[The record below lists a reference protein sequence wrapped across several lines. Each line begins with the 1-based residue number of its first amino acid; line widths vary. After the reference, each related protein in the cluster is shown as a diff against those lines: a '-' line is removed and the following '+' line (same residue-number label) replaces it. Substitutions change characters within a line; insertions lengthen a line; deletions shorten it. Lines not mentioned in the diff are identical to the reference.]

1 MENNVANRMATLSVP
16 VIKVDGPDLPNDVY
30 MRENHTPGLYV
41 FEDTAVYR
49 ICYFDGQYGYTMFM
63 PKAEFE
69 KQIAIKAA
77 QEERD
82 NLSMLLSGY
91 VESHTCDI
99 TELHASLAII
109 KDAIENLSSFVRHA
123 IIAKQEGNTGN
134 IDILAIAKACAVM
147 QQPQLITELNKE
159 K

>member
-1 MENNVANRMATLSVP
+1 MENNVANRMVTLSVP
-16 VIKVDGPDLPNDVY
+16 VIKVDNPNIPNDEY
-30 MRENHTPGLYV
+30 LRENHTSGLYV
-41 FEDTAVYR
+41 FEDTALYR

-91 VESHTCDI
+91 VEGYLNSMEEI
-99 TELHASLAII
+99 IASLRVIDVAID
-109 KDAIENLSSFVRHA
+109 KLSKLIVKSVE
-123 IIAKQEGNTGN
+123 AKQEGNTGN

>member
-1 MENNVANRMATLSVP
+1 MENNVANRMVTLSVP
-16 VIKVDGPDLPNDVY
+16 VIKVDSSNLPNDEY
-30 MRENHTPGLYV
+30 LKENYTPGLYV
-41 FEDTAVYR
+41 FEDAAGYR

-63 PKAEFE
+63 PKVEFE

-91 VESHTCDI
+91 VEGYSNGMGEI
-99 TELHASLAII
+99 AASLRVIDVAI
-109 KDAIENLSSFVRHA
+109 DNLSKLIVKS
-123 IIAKQEGNTGN
+123 IETKQEGNAGN

-147 QQPQLITELNKE
+147 QQPHLITELNKE

>member
-1 MENNVANRMATLSVP
+1 MENNVANRMVTLSVP
-16 VIKVDGPDLPNDVY
+16 VIKVDSPNLPNDEY
-30 MRENHTPGLYV
+30 LRENHTPGLYV
-41 FEDTAVYR
+41 FEDTVGYR
-49 ICYFDGQYGYTMFM
+49 ICYFDGQYGYAMFM

-77 QEERD
+77 QGERD
-82 NLSMLLSGY
+82 NLSMVLSGY
-91 VESHTCDI
+91 VESHACDI
-99 TELHASLAII
+99 AELQASLAII
-109 KDAIENLSSFVRHA
+109 KDAIENLSAFVRHA
-123 IIAKQEGNTGN
+123 ILDKQAGNTGN

>member
-1 MENNVANRMATLSVP
+1 MVTLSVP
-16 VIKVDGPDLPNDVY
+16 VIKINVPNIPNDEY
-30 MRENHTPGLYV
+30 LRENYTPGLYV
-41 FEDTAVYR
+41 FEDAAGYR
-49 ICYFDGQYGYTMFM
+49 ICYFDGEYGHIMFM

-69 KQIAIKAA
+69 KQIAIKVA

-91 VESHTCDI
+91 VEGYSNSMGEI
-99 TELHASLAII
+99 AASLKVINAGIDNLGKLI
-109 KDAIENLSSFVRHA
+109 VKSIET
-123 IIAKQEGNTGN
+123 KQEGNAGN

>member
-1 MENNVANRMATLSVP
+1 MENNVANRMVTLSVP
-16 VIKVDGPDLPNDVY
+16 VIKVDSSDLPNDQY
-30 MRENHTPGLYV
+30 LKENFKAGLYV
-41 FEDTAVYR
+41 FEDTVGYR
-49 ICYFDGQYGYTMFM
+49 ICYFDGKYGYTMFM

-82 NLSMLLSGY
+82 NLSVLLSGY

-99 TELHASLAII
+99 AELQASLAII

-123 IIAKQEGNTGN
+123 ILDKKEGNTGN

>member
-1 MENNVANRMATLSVP
+1 MENNVANRMVTLSVP
-16 VIKVDGPDLPNDVY
+16 VIKLDNECLLSNTDMKTYGRPGVY
-30 MRENHTPGLYV
+30 IQETPTIYH
-41 FEDTAVYR
+41 FS
-49 ICYFDGQYGYTMFM
+49 YFDGNYTSSIVI
-63 PKAEFE
+63 PKELFE

>member
-1 MENNVANRMATLSVP
+1 MENNVANRMVTLSVP
-16 VIKVDGPDLPNDVY
+16 VIKVDSSNLPNDEY
-30 MRENHTPGLYV
+30 LKENYTPGLYV
-41 FEDTAVYR
+41 FEDAVGYR
-49 ICYFDGQYGYTMFM
+49 ICYFDGKYGYAMFM

-69 KQIAIKAA
+69 KQIAIKVA

-91 VESHTCDI
+91 VEGYSNSMGEI
-99 TELHASLAII
+99 AASLKVINAGIDNLGKLI
-109 KDAIENLSSFVRHA
+109 VKSIET
-123 IIAKQEGNTGN
+123 KQEGNAGN

>member
-1 MENNVANRMATLSVP
+1 MENNVANRMVTLSVP
-16 VIKVDGPDLPNDVY
+16 VIKVDNPNLPNDEY
-30 MRENHTPGLYV
+30 LRENHTPGLYV
-41 FEDTAVYR
+41 FEDTAAYR

-82 NLSMLLSGY
+82 NLSMLLLGY
-91 VESHTCDI
+91 VENHSNDMEEI
-99 TELHASLAII
+99 IASLRV
-109 KDAIENLSSFVRHA
+109 IEDNLSKLIVKSVE
-123 IIAKQEGNTGN
+123 AKQEGNTGN

>member
-1 MENNVANRMATLSVP
+1 MENNVANRMVTLSVP
-16 VIKVDGPDLPNDVY
+16 VIKVNGPNIPNNEY
-30 MRENHTPGLYV
+30 LRENHTPGLYV
-41 FEDTAVYR
+41 FEDAAGYR
-49 ICYFDGQYGYTMFM
+49 ICCFDGEYGYTMFV

-82 NLSMLLSGY
+82 NLSILLSGY
-91 VESHTCDI
+91 VEGYSNSMGEI
-99 TELHASLAII
+99 AASLKVINSGI
-109 KDAIENLSSFVRHA
+109 DNLGKLIVKSVE
-123 IIAKQEGNTGN
+123 AKQEGNTSN

-147 QQPQLITELNKE
+147 QQPQLITELYKE

>member
-1 MENNVANRMATLSVP
+1 MENNVANRMVTLSVP
-16 VIKVDGPDLPNDVY
+16 VIKVDGSALLNDEY
-30 MRENHTPGLYV
+30 LRENHTPGLYV
-41 FEDTAVYR
+41 FEDAVGYR
-49 ICYFDGQYGYTMFM
+49 ICYFDGQYGCTMFM

-69 KQIAIKAA
+69 KQIAIKVA

-82 NLSMLLSGY
+82 NLSALLSGY
-91 VESHTCDI
+91 VEGYSDRMGEIAT
-99 TELHASLAII
+99 SLREINAGI
-109 KDAIENLSSFVRHA
+109 DNLGKLIVNSVE
-123 IIAKQEGNTGN
+123 AKQEGNAGN

>member
-1 MENNVANRMATLSVP
+1 MENNVANRMVTLSVP
-16 VIKVDGPDLPNDVY
+16 FIKLDNECLLSDTEMKNYGPGVY
-30 MRENHTPGLYV
+30 IQETPTMYY
-41 FEDTAVYR
+41 FS
-49 ICYFDGQYGYTMFM
+49 YFDGNYTAAIVI
-63 PKAEFE
+63 PKEQIE

-91 VESHTCDI
+91 IESYTCEKA
-99 TELHASLAII
+99 ELHASLAVI
-109 KDAIENLSSFVRHA
+109 KDAIENLATLFHKSVE
-123 IIAKQEGNTGN
+123 AKQEGNTGN

-147 QQPQLITELNKE
+147 QQPQLITELNKG